1 MSIYIKGKKNVF
13 ATEKRVRKIT
23 TLIYYKATVIEIVW
37 YWHKKKK
44 NGIRQKTQ
52 KQIHTPMIT
61 PSMIKEARIY
71 NGEKTVCSYSGAGK
85 TGQLHV
91 REWN

>member
-44 NGIRQKTQ
+44 KWDKTENPETNP
-52 KQIHTPMIT
+52 HT
-61 PSMIKEARIY
+61 Y
-71 NGEKTVCSYSGAGK
+71 DHTVYDKGSK
-85 TGQLHV
+85 
-91 REWN
+91 NI